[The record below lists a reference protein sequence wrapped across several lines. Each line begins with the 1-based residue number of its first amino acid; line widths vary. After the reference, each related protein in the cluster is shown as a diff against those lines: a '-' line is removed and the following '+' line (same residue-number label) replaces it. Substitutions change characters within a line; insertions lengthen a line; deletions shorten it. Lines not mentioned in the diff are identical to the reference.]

1 MRVVPVGASLASC
14 LEVILE
20 GVPGVDGALADAD
33 GPISPGRVL
42 LVEPVPMLKEEV
54 VMSLLLE

>member
-14 LEVILE
+14 LEVVLKC
-20 GVPGVDGALADAD
+20 VPGVDGALADAD

-54 VMSLLLE
+54 IISISFR